1 MLMIPINQTLQNI
14 LIILREARIP
24 VFKVPGMSCR
34 GILALPL
41 ASRCSLPTVLKRPY
55 RNILGLVHLVPLE
68 RRRREP
74 PVLTPLSFLEMLNIN
89 VIESLIHGLG
99 AMVL

>member
-1 MLMIPINQTLQNI
+1 MIPINQTLQNI
-14 LIILREARIP
+14 LIILREARIS
-24 VFKVPGMSCR
+24 VFKVPGMSCH

-41 ASRCSLPTVLKRPY
+41 ASRYSLLTVAKRLD
-55 RNILGLVHLVPLE
+55 RNILGLVHLAPLE

-74 PVLTPLSFLEMLNIN
+74 PVLTFLSFLEMLNIDM
-89 VIESLIHGLG
+89 IEPLIQGLG

>member
-1 MLMIPINQTLQNI
+1 
-14 LIILREARIP
+14 
-24 VFKVPGMSCR
+24 MSCR
-34 GILALPL
+34 GIFALPL
-41 ASRCSLPTVLKRPY
+41 ASRCSLLTVVKRLY
-55 RNILGLVHLVPLE
+55 HSILGLVHLDPLE

-89 VIESLIHGLG
+89 MIEPLIQGLG